1 MPTPLSLAVKYDHY
15 DACVL
20 LLTNRANMYY
30 VDPNT
35 SVGSVFDEAVDM
47 GRIDICKA
55 FLDHGYM
62 PAVDGDAGY
71 ELYLAIRNNYTDLSR
86 LLIEHGSSINGCRLW
101 NYRCSYRDER
111 NENINTLLD
120 VLIDLIGQ

>member
-1 MPTPLSLAVKYDHY
+1 MPTPLSLAVKYNRY

-20 LLTNRANMYY
+20 LLTNGADMYY
-30 VDPNT
+30 IDSNT

-47 GRIDICKA
+47 NRIDICKA

-71 ELYLAIRNNYTDLSR
+71 ELYLAIRNSYTDLSR

-101 NYRCSYRDER
+101 NQWHSYGNGR
-111 NENINTLLD
+111 NENNNTLLD
-120 VLIDLIGQ
+120 VLTDLIGQ